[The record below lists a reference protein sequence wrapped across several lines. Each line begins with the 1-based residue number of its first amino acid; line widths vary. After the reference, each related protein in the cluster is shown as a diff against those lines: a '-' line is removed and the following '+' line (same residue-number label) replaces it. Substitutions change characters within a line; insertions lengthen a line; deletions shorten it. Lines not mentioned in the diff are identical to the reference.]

1 MAAGERGDGLG
12 PHPLGDLPP
21 AVPLS
26 LSFPT
31 LCRARGATSYSGPHP
46 KRPLSQQPRPSDSW
60 DRSGQA
66 GGVLYDPDTTR
77 VDSGPTCFL
86 QGTLQALNLH
96 GANRS
101 PKESHTS
108 QQGHP
113 KALGPA
119 QAQEGRLGA
128 AAPAGWRAASF
139 TDSQAR
145 AASTVLTCW
154 VLDDSDCLH
163 RRGSCKNTCRAPH
176 PRGSPG
182 GESGH

>member
-12 PHPLGDLPP
+12 PHPLGALPP

-31 LCRARGATSYSGPHP
+31 ICRARGAASHSGPNP

-66 GGVLYDPDTTR
+66 GGCSRTWTQLVWTPA
-77 VDSGPTCFL
+77 PTCFL
-86 QGTLQALNLH
+86 QGTLQASNLH

-128 AAPAGWRAASF
+128 AAPASRRAASF
-139 TDSQAR
+139 TDSQAW

-163 RRGSCKNTCRAPH
+163 RRGSCKNTCQAPH

-182 GESGH
+182 WEGGH